1 MRKPTAAAKPKGST
15 AVCSRVFHRN
25 QTFVQTKWYVVPDN
39 ATNWFTPSHAPVK
52 KPKESLERL
61 GLEYINCCLGHGHI
75 HASSILQV
83 AEGPAECVDS
93 GMTKT
98 VGVANHSAEDMPE
111 MQAELAKYDI
121 PSRPRTNVSS

>member
-1 MRKPTAAAKPKGST
+1 MRRIGS
-15 AVCSRVFHRN
+15 RHRMLRQRN
-25 QTFVQTKWYVVPDN
+25 L
-39 ATNWFTPSHAPVK
+39 
-52 KPKESLERL
+52 KESLERL

-98 VGVANHSAEDMPE
+98 VGVANHSAEDMPQ